1 MYPNKFLYRQTI
13 SLPRYQLIPMLLRPN
28 HGNLHKP
35 IPIFHHFP
43 QETEILERERL
54 EREQSILERQREM
67 LLLLGLT
74 LDSTWRARGS
84 SRTIL

>member
-1 MYPNKFLYRQTI
+1 
-13 SLPRYQLIPMLLRPN
+13 
-28 HGNLHKP
+28 
-35 IPIFHHFP
+35 
-43 QETEILERERL
+43 L

-74 LDSTWRARGS
+74 LDSAWRARGS

>member
-1 MYPNKFLYRQTI
+1 MILC
-13 SLPRYQLIPMLLRPN
+13 PN
-28 HGNLHKP
+28 HGNQHNP
-35 IPIFHHFP
+35 IPSHPHFA

-74 LDSTWRARGS
+74 LDSQA
-84 SRTIL
+84 